1 MQIKEFNTTF
11 SPKGL
16 PISNVRKNGTINKP
30 YKQKPETPHNW
41 QIKKIKRSELKVDT
55 IVLKMWQFEAF
66 LMLSEATKG
75 FIQAFCGS
83 GKTIAARAIGAYKA
97 YEYGK
102 TIVYCVPQNDIGKD
116 GFSGFHNMQ
125 IPYKGGKKILSCES
139 PNNFCS
145 FTTSISSGKINELIS
160 LMLNKTKYNTK
171 DGKVPSMMQIVCTH
185 QCLTLAIK
193 KIKKMAKKDPE
204 IFRKFIANKVFFID
218 EGHHV
223 NGEDKNKNLLGEF
236 VHDLLDNTDT
246 GAEIFL
252 MTATPYRT
260 DCSALIEPEKM
271 KDFIV
276 YSLDFLRHFKT
287 LGINTVCMNFEE
299 YSSPNHLFK
308 TVAKNIAR
316 EIGRRHFVFVP
327 RTGSKWRHKK
337 EDVYKLLDEIYQA
350 IMKKLK
356 VDLATAKSLVLDLV
370 TEDTQSANDKLLK
383 KEPKNGQAHPSNYVV
398 VVACM
403 KCREGSDWCPADRL
417 HNTAVEDAPPL
428 AFQTNG
434 RLFRQFTGKDNVKI
448 TYYVPKFVVKN
459 KTRREFVSDR
469 VNWMLYYM
477 LVDDLFNPIL
487 IDVPSFTED
496 ETTKNKHNKR
506 SRSTLQGVFGHNY
519 YEARKTL
526 LERFENC
533 NLNDQNADRILLG
546 VIDEYLPD
554 REKYNKKQITEIKCA
569 LKVFLLRS
577 VSKNL
582 REKGI
587 DISYIRKNGFDSI
600 VEKEDIGGNIFTS
613 SLSVEDMASFRELS
627 RLESWDEDTCYK
639 RAAFMKS
646 AAEKTLG
653 RKILTK
659 RVEPS
664 SVDVDHEAIVAIIKE
679 DKKFVK
685 FNDSIRN
692 LSKKKN
698 SFSIEE
704 LASFMSTPKKEIIRM
719 AKDYNNFLPPGWRD
733 TLNHKSWNLIV

>member
-1 MQIKEFNTTF
+1 MDIKEFNTTF
-11 SPKGL
+11 SAKGL
-16 PISNVRKNGTINKP
+16 PIPNTRENGTINKP

-41 QIKKIKRSELKVDT
+41 QTKKIRRSELKVDT
-55 IVLKMWQFEAF
+55 IVLKPWQAEAF
-66 LMLSEATKG
+66 MDLSEASKG

-97 YEYGK
+97 YEHGK

-116 GFSGFHNMQ
+116 GFSGFHNME

-139 PNNFCS
+139 PNNFCN
-145 FTTSISSGKINELIS
+145 FTTSISSGKINELIN
-160 LMLNKTKYNTK
+160 LMLNTTKYNTK
-171 DGKVPSMMQIVCTH
+171 DNKVPSMMQIVCTH

-260 DCSALIEPEKM
+260 DCSVLIDPEKM

-299 YSSPNHLFK
+299 YSSPKQLFK
-308 TVAKNIAR
+308 TVAENIAR
-316 EIGRRHFVFVP
+316 EINRRHFVFVP
-327 RTGSKWRHKK
+327 RTRNKWRRKK
-337 EDVYKLLDEIYQA
+337 EDVYKLLNEIYQA

-370 TEDTQSANDKLLK
+370 TENTQSANDKLLK
-383 KEPKNGQAHPSNYVV
+383 KEPKNGQAHPSKYIVV
-398 VVACM
+398 VSCM

-448 TYYVPKFVVKN
+448 TYYIAKFVVKN
-459 KTRREFVSDR
+459 KTKREFVSDR

-487 IDVPSFTED
+487 VDVPSFIED
-496 ETTKNKHNKR
+496 KTTKSKHNKR
-506 SRSTLQGVFGHNY
+506 KRNTLQGVFGHNY

-526 LERFENC
+526 LERFEDC
-533 NLNDQNADRILLG
+533 NLNDQNSDRIILS
-546 VIDEYLPD
+546 VINYYLPN
-554 REKYNKKQITEIKCA
+554 REKYSKKQITEIKCA
-569 LKVFLLRS
+569 LRVFLLRS
-577 VSKNL
+577 VSKKL
-582 REKGI
+582 REEGV

-600 VEKEDIGGNIFTS
+600 IEKQNIGGNIFTS
-613 SLSVEDMASFRELS
+613 SLSIKDMTSFRQLCK
-627 RLESWDEDTCYK
+627 LKSWDDETLNKKNYYLID
-639 RAAFMKS
+639 F
-646 AAEKTLG
+646 AENILG
-653 RKILTK
+653 RKVLKSRILKNT
-659 RVEPS
+659 EDPDYEAL
-664 SVDVDHEAIVAIIKE
+664 SVIKTE
-679 DKKFVK
+679 HKNFKS
-685 FNDSIRN
+685 FNDEIN
-692 LSKKKN
+692 NISKQ
-698 SFSIEE
+698 
-704 LASFMSTPKKEIIRM
+704 KEIFSVEEIVSSLKISEDEFKSRISRW
-719 AKDYNNFLPPGWRD
+719 KEFLPSNWKD
-733 TLNHKSWNLIV
+733 DLLHFSWQAI